1 MHFKCVFLIPAL
13 VSGQIAS
20 AGVDSCTGGDMVD
33 WSRRTMFGHFWSADC
48 PSQAKM
54 LTVFMGQRKCKKSYT
69 NWHKLR
75 GSTWC
80 EYGDDGELDYRGLG
94 AANCAFELKRR
105 GIEGLSDPELHVFC
119 KIYLKLKCA
128 KMLH

>member
-1 MHFKCVFLIPAL
+1 MAAL
-13 VSGQIAS
+13 GANMYV
-20 AGVDSCTGGDMVD
+20 M
-33 WSRRTMFGHFWSADC
+33 
-48 PSQAKM
+48 
-54 LTVFMGQRKCKKSYT
+54 Y
-69 NWHKLR
+69 
-75 GSTWC
+75 
-80 EYGDDGELDYRGLG
+80 EYNSLVLFQGDDGELDYRGLG